1 MPTTERRQG
10 SQDVTAILSKT
21 EVVLDHGGDTP
32 THVRFAYDPDIAAG
46 EATTH
51 TVYVERVAWRDMGE
65 PDTITA
71 TIEPGDLLNEA

>member
-1 MPTTERRQG
+1 MPTSERRQG

-21 EVVLDHGGDTP
+21 EVVLDHGGETP
-32 THVRFAYDPDIAAG
+32 THVWFAYDPEIAAG
-46 EATTH
+46 EAPTH
-51 TVYVERVAWRDMGE
+51 TVYVERVAWRDMGA

>member
-1 MPTTERRQG
+1 M
-10 SQDVTAILSKT
+10 TAILSKT
-21 EVVLDHGGDTP
+21 AVVLDHDGDTA

-46 EATTH
+46 EAPPH

-71 TIEPGDLLNEA
+71 TIEPGDRLNN

>member
-1 MPTTERRQG
+1 M
-10 SQDVTAILSKT
+10 TAILSKT
-21 EVVLDHGGDTP
+21 EVVLDRDEDTP

-46 EATTH
+46 EAPTH

>member
-1 MPTTERRQG
+1 M
-10 SQDVTAILSKT
+10 TAILSKT
-21 EVVLDHGGDTP
+21 KVVLDHDGDTA

-46 EATTH
+46 EAPTH

-71 TIEPGDLLNEA
+71 TIEPGDRLNN